1 MKQYLLV
8 LLQCNTCIIIGGG
21 DMLKEKQPRKKSN
34 RYEGF
39 KRYESLLVKRQ
50 SVTKL
55 NLKNITRERTLLPQ
69 LFNHPGEEIYL
80 PCTVG
85 EG

>member
-1 MKQYLLV
+1 
-8 LLQCNTCIIIGGG
+8 
-21 DMLKEKQPRKKSN
+21 MLKEKRPRKKSN

-39 KRYESLLVKRQ
+39 NRYESLLVKRQ

-55 NLKNITRERTLLPQ
+55 NLENITREKTLLPQ
-69 LFNHPGEEIYL
+69 LFNRPGEESKL